1 MPPCLEHSAQLEV
14 IEDFAVVCDPDVLAL
29 VVDRLSTA
37 VQVDDAQPSVPQID
51 PMLDMKPSAVR
62 AAMPESRDHAL
73 KHLEIGRLARCVIA
87 AGHSTHK
94 SSERVLDRSSF
105 SQTEARSGV
114 TRFRSATPCGA
125 YTPLTSALNGNRSD
139 TQLRHL
145 LQVRLEHLAH
155 GRKIEVP

>member
-37 VQVDDAQPSVPQID
+37 VQIDDAQASVPQTD

-62 AAMPESRDHAL
+62 AAMPERRDHAL
-73 KHLEIGRLARCVIA
+73 KHLEIGRLARCVIE
-87 AGHSTHK
+87 AGNSTHK

-114 TRFRSATPCGA
+114 TRYRSATCGA

-155 GRKIEVP
+155 GRKTEVP